1 MQIITLPARCDRA
14 TAETLLP
21 EFHAALG
28 CGEITIDAT
37 QTIHVGQAMLQVLV
51 SARQS
56 TEGVTIQPSDALRAT
71 ATALGL
77 HSVLFDEGDA

>member
-1 MQIITLPARCDRA
+1 MQTITLPARCDRA

-21 EFHAALG
+21 DFHAALG
-28 CGEITIDAT
+28 CGPFTIDAT
-37 QTIHVGQAMLQVLV
+37 QTTHVGQAMLQVLV

-56 TEGVTIQPSDALRAT
+56 AEGVTIQPSDELRAT
-71 ATALGL
+71 VTALGL